1 MLLPKGPAFTLVF
14 STIGIKAVYGTGFEL
29 WSDPGFAELQSNPH

>member
-1 MLLPKGPAFTLVF
+1 MLLLKGPAFTLVF
-14 STIGIKAVYGTGFEL
+14 STIGIKVFYGAGFEL